1 MLSNFAEQHLIAQ
14 CSCIAGIYLTQT
26 IEGNLCP
33 EA

>member
-1 MLSNFAEQHLIAQ
+1 MLSSIAEQQFTAQ
-14 CSCIAGIYLTQT
+14 CSCIEGIYLTQT